1 MKEDNRAAHTNLPFK
16 VSLRRNSHD
25 QTTSQ
30 IKSPDTFTTNNKLRN
45 TLCENI
51 KAKETFP
58 NSFLELVPN
67 CIKITKIS
75 GKKLYVNILHD

>member
-30 IKSPDTFTTNNKLRN
+30 IKSPDTFTTNHKV
-45 TLCENI
+45 T
-51 KAKETFP
+51 KE
-58 NSFLELVPN
+58 LAL
-67 CIKITKIS
+67 
-75 GKKLYVNILHD
+75 